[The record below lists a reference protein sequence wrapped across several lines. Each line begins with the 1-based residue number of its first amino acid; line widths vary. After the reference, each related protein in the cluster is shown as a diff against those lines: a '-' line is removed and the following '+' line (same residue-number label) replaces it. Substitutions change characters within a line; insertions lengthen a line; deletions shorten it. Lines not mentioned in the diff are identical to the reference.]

1 MKFSVDEKE
10 IYESYDNLTG
20 DWLKLELFVEKI
32 CDNGM
37 DDETDV
43 ERFIDEAHKLSDSVD
58 RLSEEVL
65 RLPDDIK

>member
-20 DWLKLELFVEKI
+20 NWLKLELFVEKI
-32 CDNGM
+32 CDDGM
-37 DDETDV
+37 DV